1 MPRQPHEEWDWDPY
15 GFPHPCWTHLLQ
27 SFPHVSR
34 QITVA
39 LPCMGLDACS
49 HSLAELGI
57 PFHVEYGF
65 DTHMGLLGPITD
77 LHGPDATGIHLGH
90 CGDILAADISR
101 WHRVDGV
108 VSGPPCPPWSTIGL
122 QHGWS
127 DVRAQVFMK
136 VTDVIV
142 DQGYKG
148 AYFFLLEMVEGM
160 AKQQAS
166 AKHDLAQD
174 AQPESPHTAWVADL
188 GVRAPM
194 WEIHVWKMNTQS
206 YLPQHRPRLY
216 TVGVNK
222 AMGCHRPKPPLPP
235 PLALRPCLDNIM
247 HPGIPAI
254 QEDTL
259 SAQHRSNLQAAK
271 ITIQKKVS
279 ATHGDHCQ
287 EVWAAVALDRNP
299 DRTWGVAI
307 RTDGTVA
314 TLRTA
319 HSWQWILHWRHGVL
333 RVSRRLHPI
342 EHLTLQ
348 GFPPELA
355 RSMSRSEVVRGA
367 GNACSVPVMGAALAS
382 LLQACPELVH
392 SDSNPSVHLG
402 QLSEDRPRMRKPSV
416 HGGQLSEDRH
426 RKQKRVEGLR
436 TDITMFQA
444 KCKLL
449 GR

>member
-1 MPRQPHEEWDWDPY
+1 MPRQPHEEWDWDPH

-27 SFPHVSR
+27 SFPRVR
-34 QITVA
+34 QEVTLA
-39 LPCMGLDACS
+39 LPCMGLDACCC
-49 HSLAELGI
+49 SLAKLGV
-57 PFHVEYGF
+57 PFRVEYGY
-65 DTHMGLLGPITD
+65 DTEIGLLGPITD
-77 LHGPDATGIHLGH
+77 LHGPDATGIHLGP
-90 CGDILAADISR
+90 CGDILAADISL
-101 WHRVDGV
+101 WNRVDGV

-122 QHGWS
+122 QCGWS
-127 DVRAQVFMK
+127 DVRAQVFLK
-136 VTDVIV
+136 VTDIIV

-160 AKQQAS
+160 EHNRAR
-166 AKHDLAQD
+166 D
-174 AQPESPHTAWVADL
+174 AEAESPHIAWVADL
-188 GVRAPM
+188 GIRAPM

-222 AMGCHRPKPPLPP
+222 AMGCQSPKPPLSP
-235 PLALRPCLDNIM
+235 PLASRPRLDNIL

-259 SAQHRSNLQAAK
+259 SPQHRSNLQAAK
-271 ITIQKKVS
+271 ITIQEKLS
-279 ATHGDHCQ
+279 AAHGDNCR
-287 EVWAAVALDRNP
+287 EVWAAVPLDRNP

-319 HSWQWILHWRHGVL
+319 HLWQWILHWRDGVL

-355 RSMSRSEVVRGA
+355 RSMSQSEVVRGA

-382 LLQACPELVH
+382 LLQACPDLVH
-392 SDSNPSVHLG
+392 CDSD
-402 QLSEDRPRMRKPSV
+402 PSV
-416 HGGQLSEDRH
+416 HGGQLSEDRLLK
-426 RKQKRVEGLR
+426 RKRVEELR
-436 TDITMFQA
+436 TDIAILQA
-444 KCKLL
+444 QCKLMGQL
-449 GR
+449 GHSVR